1 MTSRPAP
8 WVRCIP
14 RSPAAFA
21 AALVAFAA
29 SSPALANTEPPAA
42 YDARSVALGGTGAAF
57 VHNGASPFHNPAAL
71 EGIQKL
77 SLTGVISP
85 SAPSTTVPLNGPQT
99 SVKSDAS
106 IFPLFLV
113 GGAYRV
119 TDRLVLGMAVFPS
132 AGFGS
137 VYKGVATPAGSVDL
151 EQKVSVF
158 EATPSLSFAI
168 TKQIAVGVAWR
179 ITHTS
184 QSAEQLA
191 PIPGPTP
198 TMGKL
203 EVDMSGTS
211 YAGAHFGLFA
221 RPTKTTRMGLT
232 YRNRFTTHLEGTVS
246 MAGQSNS
253 ASMDLPM
260 PHNFRFGVAQ
270 ELFDKK
276 LLLVAELKRS
286 LYAEA
291 NKEFVTTIQTPMGD
305 QKMVIPLDWRNTW
318 TAGFGAEYWLSKSWA
333 ARIGYSAAQ
342 SATPESRPSYYL
354 PAPALMHTLHAG
366 AGLRL
371 GEFDIDAGGFYSF
384 GGKDLTPAQTSP
396 QDPNPGRYEST
407 FAMGSLSV
415 TWRR

>member
-1 MTSRPAP
+1 MTSGSLR
-8 WVRCIP
+8 
-14 RSPAAFA
+14 
-21 AALVAFAA
+21 ALRVLSTAVALLTL
-29 SSPALANTEPPAA
+29 SESRLVLANTEPPAA
-42 YDARSVALGGTGAAF
+42 YDARSVALGGTGSAY
-57 VHNGASPFHNPAAL
+57 VHNGASPFKNPAAL
-71 EGIQKL
+71 EGIGTF
-77 SLTGVISP
+77 SVTGVISP
-85 SAPSTTVPLNGPQT
+85 SAPTTTVPLNGPNS

-106 IFPLFLV
+106 VFPLFLV
-113 GGAYRV
+113 GGAYRL
-119 TDRLVLGMAVFPS
+119 TDRLVLGVAVFPS

-158 EATPSLSFAI
+158 EATPALSFAL
-168 TKQIAVGVAWR
+168 TKQVAVGVAWR

-191 PIPGPTP
+191 PVAGPGPVP
-198 TMGKL
+198 AMGKL

-221 RPTKTTRMGLT
+221 KPTPTTRLSLT
-232 YRNRFTTHLEGTVS
+232 YRNRFTTHLDGTVT
-246 MAGQSNS
+246 MAGQGNP

-260 PHNFRFGVAQ
+260 PHNWGMGAAQ
-270 ELFDKK
+270 ELLGKR
-276 LLLVAELKRS
+276 LLLVAEIKRS

-291 NKEFVTTIQTPMGD
+291 NKSFVTTIQTPMGD
-305 QKMVIPLDWRNTW
+305 QKMVIPLDWNNTW
-318 TAGFGAEYWLSKSWA
+318 TVGAGAEYWLTTTWA

-342 SATPESRPSYYL
+342 SATPEKRPSYYL
-354 PAPALMHTLHAG
+354 PPPALMHTLHFG
-366 AGLRL
+366 AGVKL
-371 GEFDIDAGGFYSF
+371 GQFDIDAGGFYSF

-407 FAMGSLSV
+407 FLMGALSV